1 MTTSFTRTRNQIA
14 TMVLGKL
21 GIAAPSSADSDIVYE
36 AMDMRLKEMH
46 RLGIFWRKVSTT
58 PATFSLTANVAT
70 ASATADILFPISM
83 TVMDTS
89 LDEPVFV
96 IGLQEYAKIEN
107 KAEQG
112 LPTKAMWRGGVEFIF
127 HPVPTAATT
136 AKLVYE
142 RLADDTTAS
151 AAADIEVSMIRWMKD
166 IIAYDIGDT
175 FGQTEQKMM
184 RLMKES
190 EIAERN
196 IRKLAVERKDFATI
210 AVDSWGP
217 DPMHRKT
224 DYGW

>member
-1 MTTSFTRTRNQIA
+1 MTVSFSRTRNQIA

-107 KAEQG
+107 KAEAG
-112 LPTKAMWRGGVEFIF
+112 LPTKAMWRGGTEFIF

-142 RLADDTTAS
+142 RIADDTSAS

-175 FGQTEQKMM
+175 FGQPEQKMI

-196 IRKLAVERKDFATI
+196 IRKLAVERKDFATV

-224 DYGW
+224 DYGL